1 MVHIGNDWDN
11 ILEADF
17 RSDWYAAL
25 RRFLAEEYR
34 THTVYPDM
42 YDIFNAL
49 KTTSLG
55 DTRAVILG
63 QDPYHNPG
71 EAHGMCFSVKPGVR
85 VPPSLVNIFK
95 EQSEDL
101 GTYMP
106 NNGYLMPWAKQGVL
120 LLNTVLTVRKNEPFS
135 HRGMGWENLTDSVI
149 RALNA
154 REEPV
159 VFLLWGSPARAKKKL
174 ITEGRHFVLEA
185 AHPSPLSAHNGFFGC
200 RHFSK
205 TNAILK
211 RLGRE
216 PIDWQI
222 PNI

>member
-17 RSDWYAAL
+17 RSDWYAEL

-55 DTRAVILG
+55 NTRAVILG

-101 GTYMP
+101 GIYIP

-135 HRGMGWENLTDSVI
+135 HRASSCG
-149 RALNA
+149 
-154 REEPV
+154 
-159 VFLLWGSPARAKKKL
+159 
-174 ITEGRHFVLEA
+174 EA
-185 AHPSPLSAHNGFFGC
+185 P
-200 RHFSK
+200 
-205 TNAILK
+205 
-211 RLGRE
+211 RE
-216 PIDWQI
+216 PRKNLLPKADISCSKRRILRRFRRITAFSDAGIFPKQT
-222 PNI
+222 PY